1 MKDLN
6 IGKIITDIRKKKKMN
21 LKDLSLATGT
31 TSSMLS
37 QIERGLA
44 NPSINTLK
52 TIAQVLDVPLFT
64 FFMEEEQQA
73 RLIVRA
79 EERRK
84 IVLPSEGKEPITYEL
99 LSPDLKG
106 DIEFAIMTLTPKSHT
121 SMDNFKHI
129 GEEVAYVTKGKV
141 VLYLEEKEVVL
152 FSGDSV
158 RIPPNM
164 LHRWTNP
171 YDKDAEVLWA
181 VTPPSF

>member
-1 MKDLN
+1 MNDLN
-6 IGKIITDIRKKKKMN
+6 IGKIITDLRKKKNMN
-21 LKDLSLATGT
+21 LKELSQASGT

-52 TIAQVLDVPLFT
+52 TLARVLEVPLFT
-64 FFMEEEQQA
+64 FFMEEEHEEK
-73 RLIVRA
+73 LVVRP
-79 EERRK
+79 EERKK

-106 DIEFAIMTLTPKSHT
+106 DIEFAIMTLTPRSHT
-121 SMDNFKHI
+121 SMDNFKHT
-129 GEEVAYVTKGKV
+129 GEEVAYVSNGKV
-141 VLYLEEKEVVL
+141 LLYLEEKEIL
-152 FSGDSV
+152 LYSGDSV

-171 YDKDAEVLWA
+171 YDEDAEVIWA